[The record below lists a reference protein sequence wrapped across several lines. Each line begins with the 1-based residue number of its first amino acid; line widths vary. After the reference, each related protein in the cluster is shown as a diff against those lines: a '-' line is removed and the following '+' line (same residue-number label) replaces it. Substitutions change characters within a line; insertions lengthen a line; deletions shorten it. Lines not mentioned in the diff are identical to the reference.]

1 MEVAII
7 NYGMGNLRSVANA
20 FGALGCPAE
29 IVVDPE
35 QLSRAERIVL
45 PGVGAFG
52 DGMHN
57 LRQGGWI
64 ERLNEEVGEKR
75 KPFLGIC
82 LGMQLLAT
90 TGLEHGTHEGL
101 GWVPGVSRRIP
112 PDDASLRVPHIGW
125 NDVRFC
131 QKDGLFASMNEEQA
145 FYFVHSYILAPDDPG
160 VVTSVCSYGIDF
172 PASIETENIF
182 ATQFHPEKSHRAGL
196 AVLKNFVEQ
205 TRRSLC

>member
-20 FGALGCPAE
+20 FGALDCPAE
-29 IVVDPE
+29 IVVNPE
-35 QLSRAERIVL
+35 ELSRADRIVL

-52 DGMHN
+52 DGMDN
-57 LRQGGWI
+57 LRRGGWI
-64 ERLNEEVGEKR
+64 ERLNEEVCQKR

-112 PDDASLRVPHIGW
+112 PGDASLRVPHIGW

-131 QKDGLFASMNEEQA
+131 KKDGLFASLNEEQT
-145 FYFVHSYILAPDDPG
+145 FYFVHSYILAPDDPH
-160 VVTSVCSYGIDF
+160 VVSGVCSYGIDF
-172 PASIETENIF
+172 PASIETGNIF

-205 TRRSLC
+205 NRQ